1 MTFSRTMRRSL
12 SLLVIGLVFTLF
24 ASACGNDT
32 DALRVYVTPT
42 PQDDTAGQEPPQDAG
57 GLVAV
62 SDQSTREQPDTGAL
76 STPTPGSFG
85 PIITAVPAS
94 ETAPPTTP
102 APTATATDTATPTLT
117 PTVTSTP
124 TATLSPTLTLS
135 PTPTVEGTPLP
146 TYNADLMGIQINAN
160 MSNEDFATMLW
171 LTQRLGV
178 KWVKFQM
185 SWKEMEPERGQ
196 FSDVF
201 YRYRVFVQDA
211 NAAGFD
217 VLLSI
222 AKAPA
227 WARATAEE
235 DGPPANPQDL
245 ATFITTLMS
254 EVRVDIEGRS
264 YFDAIEVW
272 NEPNLRREWNGAEL
286 SGAAY
291 MRLFDT
297 AYHAIR
303 NGEGGHSVTIVS
315 AGLAP
320 TGINDGVNAIDDR
333 EYLRQMLAAGLANPG
348 YQNIAVGVHPY
359 GAANPPDARCCG
371 NSERGYDQDPTWFF
385 LDTLEDYR
393 AIVQSSGNPN
403 LQLWGTEF
411 GWGTYEG
418 FVNPEGTPVPP
429 PADPPYFEWLTQEE
443 QAHYTLRAFEIA
455 QSLPYLGPMFL
466 WNLNFSASESIE
478 QADPQSAYALLVPN
492 VTDPLR
498 PAFKLLEAAPKI
510 GGVQP

>member
-1 MTFSRTMRRSL
+1 MTFSGTLRRSL
-12 SLLVIGLVFTLF
+12 FVLAIGLLMSLL
-24 ASACGNDT
+24 AACGSDEEP
-32 DALRVYVTPT
+32 LRVYITPT
-42 PQDDTAGQEPPQDAG
+42 PETSGQQPPQSTG
-57 GLVAV
+57 GLVPV
-62 SDQSTREQPDTGAL
+62 SDQGPRERPDWGAV

-85 PIITAVPAS
+85 PIITAAPAS
-94 ETAPPTTP
+94 ETAPPATATTAPTTP
-102 APTATATDTATPTLT
+102 PPTATDTPQPTDTATPTVAAS
-117 PTVTSTP
+117 PT
-124 TATLSPTLTLS
+124 PTLTL
-135 PTPTVEGTPLP
+135 TPTVEGTPLP
-146 TYNADLMGIQINAN
+146 TYNAELMGIQINAN
-160 MSNEDFATMLW
+160 MSAEDFATMLW

-178 KWVKFQM
+178 RWVKFQM
-185 SWKEMEPERGQ
+185 AWEDMEPERGQ

-211 NAAGFD
+211 NAAGFH

-245 ATFITTLMS
+245 ANFITTLMS

-291 MRLFDT
+291 MRLFDA
-297 AYHAIR
+297 AYNAIR

-320 TGINDGVNAIDDR
+320 TGINDGVNAVDDR
-333 EYLRQMLAAGLANPG
+333 TYLRQMLAAGLADPK

-359 GAANPPDARCCG
+359 GAANPPDARCCA
-371 NSERGYDQDPTWFF
+371 SSAQGYDNDPTWFF
-385 LDTLEDYR
+385 LNTLEDYH
-393 AIVQSSGNPN
+393 AIIQSSGNPN
-403 LQLWGTEF
+403 LQLWATEF

-429 PADPPYFEWLTQEE
+429 PADPPYFTWIDQEQ
-443 QAHYTLRAFEIA
+443 QAHFILRAFEIG

-478 QADPQSAYALLVPN
+478 QGDPQAAYALLLPN

>member
-1 MTFSRTMRRSL
+1 MSSSRTRRRSL
-12 SLLVIGLVFTLF
+12 AVLVVVLLMVLLT
-24 ASACGNDT
+24 SACGQDD

-42 PQDDTAGQEPPQDAG
+42 PETGAQTAAPNDANTLVVVADRGGNERPDAG
-57 GLVAV
+57 AI
-62 SDQSTREQPDTGAL
+62 

-85 PIITAVPAS
+85 PIITAAPAS
-94 ETAPPTTP
+94 LTAPPPTVTTAP
-102 APTATATDTATPTLT
+102 SATLTPPPTATVPATPTVQ
-117 PTVTSTP
+117 P
-124 TATLSPTLTLS
+124 SPTIQ
-135 PTPTVEGTPLP
+135 GTPLP
-146 TYNADLMGIQINAN
+146 TYNAALMGIQINAN
-160 MSNEDFATMLW
+160 MSNEDFAVMLW

-196 FSDVF
+196 LSDVF

-222 AKAPA
+222 VKAPA
-227 WARATAEE
+227 WARTSADE
-235 DGPPANPQDL
+235 DGPPADPQDL
-245 ATFITTLMS
+245 ANFITRLMS
-254 EVRVDIEGRS
+254 EVRTDITGRS

-303 NGEGGHSVTIVS
+303 AGEGGGTVTIVS

-320 TGINDGVNAIDDR
+320 TGISDGVQAVADR
-333 EYLRQMLAAGLANPG
+333 EYLRQMIAAGLADPK

-371 NSERGYDQDPTWFF
+371 SSPAGYDNDPTWFF
-385 LDTLEDYR
+385 LDTLEDYH
-393 AIVQSSGNPN
+393 AIIQGSGNPV
-403 LQLWGTEF
+403 LQLWATEF

-418 FVNPEGTPVPP
+418 FVNEEGTPVPP
-429 PADPPYFEWLTQEE
+429 PADPPYFTFIDQQQ
-443 QAHYTLRAFEIA
+443 QANYVLRAFEIA
-455 QSLPYLGPMFL
+455 QSLPYIGPMFL
-466 WNLNFSASESIE
+466 WNLNFSAPESILA
-478 QADPQSAYALLVPN
+478 ADPQAAYALLLPN

-498 PAFKLLEAAPKI
+498 PAFKLLEAAPKT
-510 GGVQP
+510 GGVQPQ